1 MGALLE
7 IFRKEHTHQINF
19 FLDFR
24 DIQEPNGGEELDIY
38 NAVKEILDKKDE
50 ILNTLTAYEGCN
62 AVIHKAITEP
72 CKENEEAAWDQ
83 LIPAVDNLKIMYE
96 YSNQLEEVAPR
107 LLAPLCKVA
116 ESEGTLENQTALAK
130 QLCDLFNFVLQ
141 FDDKKMTNPH
151 IQNDFSYFR
160 RSMGK
165 LKTANLCK
173 VPEDIANHMSL
184 FYAYPTPLMNK
195 LTSLVKDQDFGI
207 SKDDI
212 VLGLSLLAN
221 VCLDM
226 VEKGLFDDNQ
236 INMFCLRAMT
246 AAIILVDHISDVG
259 VFCRKS
265 PVNIKNA
272 IIILRDKQEDLGTQG
287 LINALKYTT
296 RHLNDQDTPNAIKN
310 LLA

>member
-7 IFRKEHTHQINF
+7 IFKKEPTHQIDF

-24 DIQEPNGGEELDIY
+24 NNQEPNGGDELDIY
-38 NAVKEILDKKDE
+38 NAVKDILDKKEE
-50 ILNTLTAYEGCN
+50 ILSILTDYEGCN

-72 CKENEEAAWDQ
+72 CKENEEAAWDV
-83 LIPAVDNLKIMYE
+83 LIPAVDHLKTMFE
-96 YSNQLEEVAPR
+96 YSNSIEEVAPR
-107 LLAPLCKVA
+107 LLAPLCKEA
-116 ESEGTLENQTALAK
+116 ESESLENQTALAK
-130 QLCDLFNFVLQ
+130 QLCELFNFVLQ

-165 LKTANLCK
+165 LKQANLCT

-184 FYAYPTPLMNK
+184 FYAYPTPIMNK

-212 VLGLSLLAN
+212 IHGLSLLAN

-226 VEKGLFDDNQ
+226 VEKGSFDDNQ
-236 INMFCLRAMT
+236 LNMFCLRAMT
-246 AAIILVDHISDVG
+246 AAIILVDHIADAG
-259 VFCRKS
+259 VFLRKS

-272 IIILRDKQEDLGTQG
+272 IIVLRDRQDLGTQG
-287 LINALKYTT
+287 LTNALKYTT
-296 RHLNDQDTPNAIKN
+296 RHLNDPDTPNAIRN